1 MSLRYTAASGQQS
14 AGHTPAPI
22 VSLIAVIAA
31 GLTSATIAAITSY
44 FGWPGTL
51 LGVAFSAMVTT
62 TTTEVYKSYLHNVVR
77 KVVPLVDRP
86 APPPLGP
93 MAGQPPPPPLGPLVD
108 RPPPPP
114 LGPTSR
120 ARGFPRRVRVSAA
133 FRWFSF
139 RTSPEMRRSVLSRGL
154 QVGVLA
160 SIIGLGIVTA
170 VELDLGGN
178 LPCAIWNTDCS
189 PAGINPPSILA
200 PFYTICQG

>member
-1 MSLRYTAASGQQS
+1 MSLRHTAASGQQP
-14 AGHTPAPI
+14 AGHKALI
-22 VSLIAVIAA
+22 VSLTAVVAA
-31 GLTSATIAAITSY
+31 GLTSATIAVITSY

-62 TTTEVYKSYLHNVVR
+62 TTSEVYKSYLNSVVR
-77 KVVPLVDRP
+77 RVVPLVDRP

-93 MAGQPPPPPLGPLVD
+93 LAD

-120 ARGFPRRVRVSAA
+120 ARGFPRRIRVLAA
-133 FRWFSF
+133 LRWFSF
-139 RTSPEMRRSVLSRGL
+139 RTSPEMRRSVLYRGL

-160 SIIGLGIVTA
+160 SIVGLGIVTGS
-170 VELDLGGN
+170 ELELGGN
-178 LPCAIWNTDCS
+178 LSCAIWNTDCS

>member
-1 MSLRYTAASGQQS
+1 MSLRHTAAASGQQP
-14 AGHTPAPI
+14 AGHKALI
-22 VSLIAVIAA
+22 VSLTAVVAA

-62 TTTEVYKSYLHNVVR
+62 TTSEVYKSYLNSVVR
-77 KVVPLVDRP
+77 KVVPLADR
-86 APPPLGP
+86 
-93 MAGQPPPPPLGPLVD
+93 PPPPPLGPLAD

-120 ARGFPRRVRVSAA
+120 ARGFPRRIRVLAA
-133 FRWFSF
+133 LRWFSF
-139 RTSPEMRRSVLSRGL
+139 RTSPEMRRSVLYRGL

-178 LPCAIWNTDCS
+178 LSCAIWNTDCS

-200 PFYTICQG
+200 PFYDICQG

>member
-1 MSLRYTAASGQQS
+1 MSLRYTAASGQQP

-22 VSLIAVIAA
+22 VSLTAVIAA
-31 GLTSATIAAITSY
+31 GLTSFTIAVITSY
-44 FGWPGTL
+44 FGWPGAL

-62 TTTEVYKSYLHNVVR
+62 TTSEVYKSYLNNVVR

-93 MAGQPPPPPLGPLVD
+93 LAGQPPPPPLGPLAD

-120 ARGFPRRVRVSAA
+120 ARGFPRRIRVSAA
-133 FRWFSF
+133 LRWFSL

-160 SIIGLGIVTA
+160 SIIGLGILTA

-200 PFYTICQG
+200 PFYQIFGG

>member
-1 MSLRYTAASGQQS
+1 MSLRHTAASGQQP

-22 VSLIAVIAA
+22 VSLTTVIAA
-31 GLTSATIAAITSY
+31 GLTSATIAVITSY

-62 TTTEVYKSYLHNVVR
+62 TTSEVYKSYLNSVVR

-86 APPPLGP
+86 TPPPLGP
-93 MAGQPPPPPLGPLVD
+93 LAGRPPPPPLGPLAD

-120 ARGFPRRVRVSAA
+120 ARRLPGRIRALAA
-133 FRWFSF
+133 LRWFSF
-139 RTSPEMRRSVLSRGL
+139 RTSPEMRRSILSSGL

-160 SIIGLGIVTA
+160 SIIGLGIVTGS
-170 VELDLGGN
+170 ELELGGN

-189 PAGINPPSILA
+189 PEGINPPSILA

>member
-1 MSLRYTAASGQQS
+1 MSLRHTAASGQQP
-14 AGHTPAPI
+14 AGHKALI
-22 VSLIAVIAA
+22 VSLTAVVAA
-31 GLTSATIAAITSY
+31 GLTSATIAVITSY

-51 LGVAFSAMVTT
+51 LGVAFSGMVTT
-62 TTTEVYKSYLHNVVR
+62 TTSEVYKSYLNSVVR
-77 KVVPLVDRP
+77 RVVPLVDRP

-93 MAGQPPPPPLGPLVD
+93 LAD

-120 ARGFPRRVRVSAA
+120 ARGFPRRIRVLAA
-133 FRWFSF
+133 LRWFSF
-139 RTSPEMRRSVLSRGL
+139 RTSPEMRRSVLYRGL

-160 SIIGLGIVTA
+160 SIVGLGIVTA

-178 LPCAIWNTDCS
+178 LSCAIWNTDCS

-200 PFYTICQG
+200 PFYDICQG

>member
-1 MSLRYTAASGQQS
+1 MSL
-14 AGHTPAPI
+14 GHTASEQQPAGPTPALT

-31 GLTSATIAAITSY
+31 GLTSATIAAITSV

-51 LGVAFSAMVTT
+51 LGAGFSAMVMSTT
-62 TTTEVYKSYLHNVVR
+62 SEIYKGYLNSIARRVV
-77 KVVPLVDRP
+77 LFADRP
-86 APPPLGP
+86 APPPV
-93 MAGQPPPPPLGPLVD
+93 GPLAD

-114 LGPTSR
+114 WDPTSR
-120 ARGFPRRVRVSAA
+120 ARRLPRRIRVSAA
-133 FRWFSF
+133 LRWFSF
-139 RTSPEMRRSVLSRGL
+139 RISPEMRRSLLSRGL
-154 QVGVLA
+154 QVGVVA

-189 PAGINPPSILA
+189 PEGINPPSILA

>member
-1 MSLRYTAASGQQS
+1 MSLRHTAASGQQP
-14 AGHTPAPI
+14 AGHKALI
-22 VSLIAVIAA
+22 VSLTAVVAA
-31 GLTSATIAAITSY
+31 GLTSATIAVITSY

-62 TTTEVYKSYLHNVVR
+62 TTSEVYKSYLNSVVR
-77 KVVPLVDRP
+77 RVVPLVDRP

-93 MAGQPPPPPLGPLVD
+93 LAD

-120 ARGFPRRVRVSAA
+120 ARGFPRRIRVLAA
-133 FRWFSF
+133 LRWFSF
-139 RTSPEMRRSVLSRGL
+139 RTSPEMRRSVLYRGL

-160 SIIGLGIVTA
+160 SIVGLGIVTA

-178 LPCAIWNTDCS
+178 LSCAIWNTDCS

-200 PFYTICQG
+200 PFYDICQG